1 MVLLNRLQR
10 RRLYRVCTLNG
21 EPPVVDLVRTIH
33 IGTTLSFWCQCYDFL
48 YIFFRQKI
56 GVKLA
61 KKLADFVK
69 KLPVLQN
76 LDQNIVF

>member
-1 MVLLNRLQR
+1 MIF
-10 RRLYRVCTLNG
+10 YT
-21 EPPVVDLVRTIH
+21 
-33 IGTTLSFWCQCYDFL
+33 Y
-48 YIFFRQKI
+48 FFRQKI